1 MTDRKILTVPAQTS
15 PADPLPLQR
24 RVLLANPRGFCA
36 GVERAIAAVE
46 SALAQCGAPVYVR
59 RAIVHNGEVVA
70 RLETLGAIFVQEI
83 EEIPRGAAAILSA
96 HGSAAMVKEAARA
109 RDLRLVDAVC
119 PLVAKVH
126 NEVIAWH
133 AAGRH
138 VLLIGH
144 PGHPELVGTL
154 GQVPDGAVTVI
165 TSLAEIANLPIPL
178 TIPIAYAVQT
188 TFAQRDAAALIAAI
202 MARFT
207 DVQGPRASDICYAT
221 SNRQN
226 AIEGI
231 AREADLVIVVGDAMS
246 SNAQRLVEV
255 AQAAGAPARLVSDQA
270 ELPLAL
276 IAQAATIGLTAAA
289 SSPESAVGRVCDAL
303 VGQGFTLYEAAGLRE
318 SMRFKPVDLSSL
330 R

>member
-1 MTDRKILTVPAQTS
+1 MTVPAQTTS
-15 PADPLPLQR
+15 PGPLPSQR

-70 RLETLGAIFVQEI
+70 RLEALGAIFVQEI
-83 EEIPRGAAAILSA
+83 EEIPPGAAAILSA
-96 HGSAAMVKEAARA
+96 HGSAATVKAAAKSRN
-109 RDLRLVDAVC
+109 LRLADAIC

-154 GQVPDGAVTVI
+154 GQVPDGAVSVI
-165 TSLAEIANLPIPL
+165 TSLNDIANLPIPL

-231 AREADLVIVVGDAMS
+231 ASEADLVIVVGDAMS

-289 SSPESAVGRVCDAL
+289 STPESAVGRVCDAL

-318 SMRFKPVDLSSL
+318 STRFKPVDLSSL
-330 R
+330 G